1 MAGLENEHLEAARVP
16 RKAMPVGIFRPWT
29 NTDAVKPG
37 GRLIDG
43 GNCGL
48 KNAVLAIHCGDVEG
62 FATVAAWA
70 TAGKSKSGVTAYAA
84 ARACKRLNSITKFPP
99 FPLLEARG
107 TFVLNHCF
115 EIFSRSAGREWS
127 SAGGNGRTYV
137 PILAAFPPS

>member
-1 MAGLENEHLEAARVP
+1 
-16 RKAMPVGIFRPWT
+16 MPVGIFRPWT

-107 TFVLNHCF
+107 MFVLNHALRF
-115 EIFSRSAGREWS
+115 SAGWRAANRATPAAIDRQPSGYS
-127 SAGGNGRTYV
+127 SHF
-137 PILAAFPPS
+137 LPPSFSAKPFKLIA